1 MDLNL
6 IKELNSIDIN
16 QIKKF
21 SFENYETL
29 IKIIKVIDGDT
40 ITAIFKFKDTFY
52 KYNFRLNGI
61 DTAEIHSKNINE
73 KTFALNTKQYLNNL
87 IINKILKAK
96 LLNFDKYGRILIN
109 IYLSNDELVSDNLIN
124 GGYAKKYDGGTKE
137 KWEL

>member
-6 IKELNSIDIN
+6 IKELNSLNTN

-40 ITAIFKFKDTFY
+40 ITAIFKFKDEFY
-52 KYNFRLNGI
+52 KSNFRLNGI
-61 DTAEIHSKNINE
+61 DTAEVHSKNINE
-73 KTFALNTKQYLNNL
+73 KQFALESKQYLNNL

-96 LLNFDKYGRILIN
+96 FLNYDKYGRILIN
-109 IYLSNDELVSDNLIN
+109 IYLENEELVSDNLIN
-124 GGYAKKYDGGTKE
+124 GGYAKKYNGGTKE
-137 KWEL
+137 EWNL